1 MGDTPDIRNMFKFL
15 DKHLE
20 EILMVFLL
28 SLMSILIGCQV
39 FMRYVMNDSLA
50 WSEELARYAFIWATY
65 IGVACAVKRNAHICV
80 EAAVNSLPSLYRH
93 YAAILAHLL
102 FIVFALMV
110 MKEGYALTMKIFS
123 FGQKSSS
130 LGIPMGW
137 IYLAPTVG
145 FSLTILRLLQ
155 RIGIEIKTIRSEA
168 K

>member
-1 MGDTPDIRNMFKFL
+1 MFKFL
-15 DKHLE
+15 DNHFE

-28 SLMSILIGCQV
+28 SLMSILIGAQV
-39 FMRYVMNDSLA
+39 FMRYVLNDSLT

-80 EAAVNSLPSLYRH
+80 EAAVTKLPALYQR
-93 YAAILAHLL
+93 YAAILSHLL
-102 FIVFALMV
+102 FIVFAVLV
-110 MKEGYALTMKIFS
+110 MKEGYALTVKIFS

-145 FSLTILRLLQ
+145 FGLVILRLLQ
-155 RIGIEIKTIRSEA
+155 RIAIEIKTLRSEVH
-168 K
+168 

>member
-1 MGDTPDIRNMFKFL
+1 MFKFL
-15 DKHLE
+15 DDHFE

-28 SLMSILIGCQV
+28 ALMSVLIGLQV
-39 FMRYVMNDSLA
+39 FMRYVMNDSLT

-80 EAAVNSLPSLYRH
+80 EAVVNKLPSLYQH
-93 YAAILAHLL
+93 YAAILSHII
-102 FIVFALMV
+102 FIVFAFMV
-110 MKEGYALTMKIFS
+110 MKEGYALSMKIFS

-145 FSLTILRLLQ
+145 FALVVIRLLQ
-155 RIGIEIKTIRSEA
+155 RIALEIKTIRTEA
-168 K
+168 R